1 MSNFIKKILFV
12 IFGIFIFRLGS
23 YMQVPGIDANAL
35 GLYSQQISGTIL
47 DIFNTFSGGSI
58 ERFSILAVGIAPY
71 ISASIII
78 QMSSMLVPF
87 FKQLKDSGQDGQLK
101 LNYYTRYLTLFFAF
115 IQSFALTNHITQQ
128 TVNGMPLVYN
138 PDINFYFLSI
148 SCLVFGSMFLLWLG
162 EKLTEYGVGS
172 GISVIIFA
180 GIVSSFPDTIT
191 NLVNSIN
198 NGSISFIIA
207 LLILIFFVSF
217 IYFIVFI
224 ENSFRKITLTS
235 ASYFNDDK
243 NEMSLKINIS
253 GVIPVIFASTLI
265 VLPATILN
273 FFSSSQQYEF
283 LNTLNLM
290 LSRGQ
295 FLYFF
300 FFGLMIMFFSFFYST
315 LVFDP
320 KKTSDMLK
328 KQNSF
333 IKGIRPGRPTEIIL
347 SSISRRLTFIGS
359 LYLILIAI
367 FPEILLL
374 KFNIPFYLGGT
385 SILIITLVSLEWY
398 KQFNLHVQPKKYIKI
413 KEQLEKGL
421 N

>member
-1 MSNFIKKILFV
+1 MTNFIQKMIFV

-23 YMQVPGIDANAL
+23 YMQVPGIDPQAL
-35 GLYSQQISGTIL
+35 ALYSNQISGTIL

-78 QMSSMLVPF
+78 QMSSMLIPF
-87 FKQLKDSGQDGQLK
+87 FQQLKDSGQEGQLK
-101 LNYYTRYLTLFFAF
+101 LNYYTRYLTLSFAF
-115 IQSFALTNHITQQ
+115 VQSFALTHHITQQ
-128 TVNGMPLVYN
+128 SVQGIPLVLN
-138 PDINFYFLSI
+138 PDLNFFFLSI

-180 GIVSSFPDTIT
+180 GIVSSFPDTVT
-191 NLVNSIN
+191 NLVNSVN
-198 NGSISFIIA
+198 SGSISFFTA
-207 LLILIFFVSF
+207 FLILIFFVTF
-217 IYFIVFI
+217 IYFIIFI
-224 ENSFRKITLTS
+224 ENSFRKIKLTS
-235 ASYFNDDK
+235 ASYFNDEK

-273 FFSSSQQYEF
+273 FFSGSEQSEF
-283 LNTLNLM
+283 LNSLNLM

-295 FLYFF
+295 FLYFLF
-300 FFGLMIMFFSFFYST
+300 FALLIMFFSFFYSR

-320 KKTSDMLK
+320 KKTSDLLR

-333 IKGIRPGRPTEIIL
+333 LKGIRPGKPTEKIL
-347 SSISRRLTFIGS
+347 SDISFRLTFIGG

-398 KQFNLHVQPKKYIKI
+398 KQYNLHLQPKQYNKI
-413 KEQLEKGL
+413 KEQIEKGL
-421 N
+421 